1 MYWFGR
7 GVNRI
12 NTDDGFVVSGW
23 SAHECDIGAVDECVG
38 SGVAAILCDGAGVDG
53 VGVNGYNIDGYG
65 DSGYAI
71 AGHTYCRGTCAGYH
85 VTFLW
90 CEGMLGRCA
99 NWLRGRGGSVRRGR
113 VVRTGCHII
122 A

>member
-38 SGVAAILCDGAGVDG
+38 SGVAAILCDRAGVDG
-53 VGVNGYNIDGYG
+53 VGVNGYDIDGYG
-65 DSGYAI
+65 DSRYAI
-71 AGHTYCRGTCAGYH
+71 AGHACCRGTCAG
-85 VTFLW
+85 
-90 CEGMLGRCA
+90 
-99 NWLRGRGGSVRRGR
+99 
-113 VVRTGCHII
+113 
-122 A
+122 